1 MKVDRSITKSRMLK
15 IMPLVDNSEAFG
27 NALVQ
32 LADEMT
38 KEATANI
45 EVNEAD
51 FPIWAYV
58 FESIAT
64 CIKMRLEP
72 FAKDAYE
79 DICKL
84 LMMASIDKEGN
95 DE

>member
-1 MKVDRSITKSRMLK
+1 MKVDRNINKSRMLK
-15 IMPLVDNSEAFG
+15 IMHLIDDPEAFG
-27 NALVQ
+27 NALAQ

-45 EVNEAD
+45 EVNETD
-51 FPIWAYV
+51 FPMWVYV

-64 CIKMRLEP
+64 SIKMRLNPLE
-72 FAKDAYE
+72 KGAYE
-79 DICKL
+79 GICQSL
-84 LMMASIDKEGN
+84 GMVSIDKKGS